1 MPEMRGVCFKPS
13 EFLEQYPHLFTL
25 GTLINAKSLT
35 IKQPEKTMSRRRKKQ
50 EEHVNLERWLVSY
63 ADFITLL
70 FAFFVVMYAI
80 SSVNEGKYRIL
91 SDTLNEVFH
100 SRPTSPSP
108 IQFDNALQEQS
119 SMSEEPDFID
129 IPIPEHD
136 ENLTPPDNPEL
147 ETLSK
152 DISRAVQPL
161 IDDDLI
167 NIKKTDYWLEI
178 DIKSSILF
186 RSGGAEL
193 SEDAED
199 ILATIALLL
208 NDYPNDVQ
216 VEGYTDNVPI
226 NSKQFP
232 SNWELS
238 SSRAASV
245 VHLFEEEG
253 VKPERMMAIGY
264 GQYRPTADNTTE
276 NGRNAN
282 RRVNLVVLGQGDQR
296 QIMQQRNQS
305 LKQATEKARG
315 EVNNNESSQRFN
327 PVFDIQ

>member
-1 MPEMRGVCFKPS
+1 
-13 EFLEQYPHLFTL
+13 
-25 GTLINAKSLT
+25 
-35 IKQPEKTMSRRRKKQ
+35 MSRRRKKQ

-80 SSVNEGKYRIL
+80 SSVNEGKYRVL
-91 SDTLNEVFH
+91 SDSLNDVFS
-100 SRPTSPSP
+100 SRPTSPTP
-108 IQFDNALQEQS
+108 IEFDNALQEQPSLS
-119 SMSEEPDFID
+119 SKPDFID

-136 ENLTPPDNPEL
+136 ENLTPPDNPDL
-147 ETLSK
+147 DTLSK
-152 DISRAVQPL
+152 EITQAVQPL

-167 NIKKTDYWLEI
+167 KVKKTDFWLEI

-186 RSGGAEL
+186 DSGGAKL

-199 ILATIALLL
+199 ILATIASLLEV
-208 NDYPNDVQ
+208 YPNDVQ
-216 VEGYTDNVPI
+216 VEGFTDDIPI
-226 NSKQFP
+226 NTQFFP

-253 VKPERMMAIGY
+253 IDPKRMQAIGY
-264 GQYRPTADNTTE
+264 GQYRPTADNATE
-276 NGRNAN
+276 SGRNTN
-282 RRVNLVVLGQGDQR
+282 RRVNLVVLGQGDPR
-296 QIMQQRNQS
+296 LIMQQRNIE
-305 LKQATEKARG
+305 LKQAVQQTEDTISNKR
-315 EVNNNESSQRFN
+315 SQNIN